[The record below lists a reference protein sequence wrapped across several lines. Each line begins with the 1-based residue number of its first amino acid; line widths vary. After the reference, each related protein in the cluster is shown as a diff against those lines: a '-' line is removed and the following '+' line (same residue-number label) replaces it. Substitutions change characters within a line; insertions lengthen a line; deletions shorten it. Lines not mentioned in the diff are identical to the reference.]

1 MELTHIAHIRF
12 PRSLVSVGV
21 ALAMLGT
28 PMVAL
33 AAPKGAITPE
43 SANDARLAVIG
54 QAGNLPPG
62 DAAPFLAEKGK
73 ELKDPVLYVE
83 SAEAYNAT
91 ADAERSTAAAE
102 EAKVQARVALDMVGF
117 LEGDSTSEM
126 WQPLEG
132 DQTTVIENR
141 AKQAIEDADVLI
153 AAIEA
158 EREAANAPPPPPP
171 PPAKDKP
178 PGRPL
183 IIAGSASLVLGLG
196 GIGVGAAGLVLGAE
210 NQKTVEDDPTIVGD
224 EYDEFDRKG
233 KNYNTMAIVG
243 MAVGGVGLAAGAALI
258 AIGVKKNKKAGLA
271 EQRPTAN
278 VAPAFALGRGD
289 AAGLVISGR
298 F

>member
-1 MELTHIAHIRF
+1 
-12 PRSLVSVGV
+12 
-21 ALAMLGT
+21 ML
-28 PMVAL
+28 AL
-33 AAPKGAITPE
+33 AAPDGAITPA
-43 SANDARLAVIG
+43 SANDARLAIIG

-83 SAEAYNAT
+83 SAEAYNKA
-91 ADAERSTAAAE
+91 ADAERSTDAAE
-102 EAKVQARVALDMVGF
+102 EAKVQARVVLDMVGF
-117 LEGDSTSEM
+117 LEGDSASEM

-132 DQTTVIENR
+132 DQTTVIKNR

-171 PPAKDKP
+171 PPKEKP

-196 GIGVGAAGLVLGAE
+196 GLGVGSAGLALGAK
-210 NQKTVEDDPTIVGD
+210 NQKAVEDDTSIVGD
-224 EYDEFDRKG
+224 EYDDYDRKG

-243 MAVGGVGLAAGAALI
+243 MAVGGVGVITGAALI
-258 AIGVKKNKKAGLA
+258 AVGVKKNKKSGLA
-271 EQRPTAN
+271 QEQRPTAN